1 MINGLYSGAT
11 AMDAFSRQQELI
23 SSNLA
28 HMNTPG
34 HRRVQFAFEEKF
46 SQDNDQMTKLP
57 GMAANETYVDF
68 SQGRLEPTGRQL
80 DVAIQGEG
88 FFNYQGETGTLYSRN
103 GALFRSPEG
112 QLVNSDGLPILSDGA
127 PLNIPDGVY
136 NNTISIDSSGTIS
149 SNGTELG
156 KLTVTQF
163 DNEQLLASE
172 NSTTYFQ
179 KGEAQEQAG
188 EPPIILQG
196 NRELSN
202 SHPVTELINLIIGSR
217 HFEAAQRAM
226 RTISESIQENVR
238 S

>member
-46 SQDNDQMTKLP
+46 SQDNAQVKKLP
-57 GMAANETYVDF
+57 GMAVNETFVDF
-68 SQGRLEPTGRQL
+68 SQGRLEPTGRSL
-80 DVAIQGEG
+80 DVSIQGEG
-88 FFNYQGETGTLYSRN
+88 FFNYRGETGTLYSRN

-112 QLVNSDGLPILSDGA
+112 QLVNSDGLPILSGGEPID
-127 PLNIPDGVY
+127 IPDDVS
-136 NNTISIDSSGTIS
+136 NMAITIDASGTIS
-149 SNGTELG
+149 AGETELG

-163 DNEQLLASE
+163 DNQNLLASE
-172 NSTTYFQ
+172 DSTTYFH

-188 EPPIILQG
+188 TPPVIVQG
-196 NRELSN
+196 SRELSN
-202 SHPVTELINLIIGSR
+202 AHPVSELINLIIGSR